1 MKVLFACG
9 GTAGHINPGLSIA
22 AALGSRCPDIQIRFA
37 GNPDGMEARLVP
49 GAGFEFVPFRAMGI
63 QRRLTPYNIYRNA
76 KSVCLLLTAQARA
89 KKVIRAFGP
98 DLVVGTGGYVSGP
111 ILLTAAKM
119 GIPTATHEQNAF
131 PGVTTKLLAKQVD
144 KVLLAVEKAKEY
156 LPKEAAGK
164 CIVTGN
170 PVRPEILTERREEAR
185 RKCGVPEGK
194 LCILSFGGSLG
205 AQRVNEAVADV
216 MAWHIKEG
224 KLHHIHAT
232 GQYGVE
238 LLPRL
243 LEERKAP
250 WKGSPA
256 LDIRDRK
263 VPYSDNPCLD
273 IREYIDDMP
282 ACLAA
287 ADLVICRAGASTL
300 SELAAAGRASILIP
314 SPNVAENH
322 QYHNAMVLQNAGA
335 AVVLQEKE
343 LTGEALVKLVKE
355 LTQDPARLRRLGE
368 NAKKIAAPRAVEEIA
383 DQLLALVQK

>member
-89 KKVIRAFGP
+89 KKVIRAFEP

-111 ILLTAAKM
+111 ILMTAAKM

-243 LEERKAP
+243 LQE
-250 WKGSPA
+250 
-256 LDIRDRK
+256 RK

>member
-22 AALGSRCPDIQIRFA
+22 AVLRERCPDAEIRFA

-49 GAGFEFVPFRAMGI
+49 KAGFDFVPFKAMGI
-63 QRRLTPYNIYRNA
+63 QRRLTPYNIYRNV
-76 KSVCLLLTAQARA
+76 KSVCLLMTAEPRA
-89 KKVIRAFGP
+89 KKVIRAFAP

-111 ILLTAAKM
+111 ILLMAARM

-131 PGVTTKLLAKQVD
+131 PGVTTKLLSKQVD
-144 KVLLAVEKAKEY
+144 KVLLAVEKAREY
-156 LPKEAAGK
+156 LPKEAAER
-164 CIVTGN
+164 CVVTGN
-170 PVRPEILTERREEAR
+170 PVRPEILLERREEAR

-216 MAWHIKEG
+216 MAWHLGRDRGPGIY
-224 KLHHIHAT
+224 HIHAT

-256 LDIRDRK
+256 LDIR
-263 VPYSDNPCLD
+263 
-273 IREYIDDMP
+273 EYIDDMP
-282 ACLAA
+282 TCLAA

-300 SELAAAGRASILIP
+300 SELTAAGRASILIP

-335 AVVLQEKE
+335 AVVVEEKD
-343 LTGEALVKLVKE
+343 LTGAGLVKLVRE
-355 LTQDPARLRRLGE
+355 LTGDPARLGQLGE
-368 NAKKIAAPRAVEEIA
+368 NARKIAAPRAVEQIA
-383 DQLLALVQK
+383 DELLALLK

>member
-89 KKVIRAFGP
+89 KKVIRAFEP

-111 ILLTAAKM
+111 ILLTAAKI

-243 LEERKAP
+243 LQE
-250 WKGSPA
+250 
-256 LDIRDRK
+256 RK

-355 LTQDPARLRRLGE
+355 LTQDPARLRRMGG
-368 NAKKIAAPRAVEEIA
+368 KRPKRSGPRAGGGG
-383 DQLLALVQK
+383 

>member
-22 AALGSRCPDIQIRFA
+22 AAIRRRCPDAVIRFA

-49 GAGFEFVPFRAMGI
+49 KAGFDFVPFKAMGI
-63 QRRLTPYNIYRNA
+63 QRRLTPYNIYRNI
-76 KSVCLLLTAQARA
+76 KSAFLLLTAESRA
-89 KKVIRAFGP
+89 KKVIRAFSP

-111 ILLTAAKM
+111 ILLVAAKM

-144 KVLLAVEKAKEY
+144 KILLAVAKAEEY
-156 LPKEAAGK
+156 LPGEAAGK
-164 CIVTGN
+164 CVVTGN
-170 PVRPEILTERREEAR
+170 PVRPEILTARREEAR
-185 RKCGVPEGK
+185 RRCGVPEGK
-194 LCILSFGGSLG
+194 ICLLSFGGSLG
-205 AQRVNEAVADV
+205 AQRVNEAIADV
-216 MAWHIKEG
+216 MAWHAGEG

-232 GQYGVE
+232 GQYGTE

-243 LEERKAP
+243 LRE
-250 WKGSPA
+250 KGVA
-256 LDIRDRK
+256 WEG
-263 VPYSDNPCLD
+263 NPNLD

-300 SELAAAGRASILIP
+300 SELTAAGRASVLIP

-335 AVVLQEKE
+335 AVVLEEKD
-343 LTGEALVKLVKE
+343 LTGEALVKLVKD
-355 LTQDPARLRRLGE
+355 LTADPARLAELGE
-368 NAKKIAAPRAVEEIA
+368 NARRIAAPQAVEVIA
-383 DQLLALVQK
+383 DEVLSLVKK

>member
-22 AALGSRCPDIQIRFA
+22 AVLRERCPDAEIRFA

-49 GAGFEFVPFRAMGI
+49 KAGFDFVPFKAMGI
-63 QRRLTPYNIYRNA
+63 QRRLTPYNIYRNV
-76 KSVCLLLTAQARA
+76 KSVCLLMTAEPRA
-89 KKVIRAFGP
+89 KKVIRAFAP

-111 ILLTAAKM
+111 ILLMAARM

-131 PGVTTKLLAKQVD
+131 PGVTTKLLSKQVD
-144 KVLLAVEKAKEY
+144 KVLLAVEKAREY
-156 LPKEAAGK
+156 LPKEAAER
-164 CIVTGN
+164 CVVTGN
-170 PVRPEILTERREEAR
+170 PVRPEILLERRAEAR

-216 MAWHIKEG
+216 MAWHTKEG
-224 KLHHIHAT
+224 KIHHIHAT
-232 GQYGVE
+232 GQYGTQ

-243 LEERKAP
+243 LTQRGVAWE
-250 WKGSPA
+250 G
-256 LDIRDRK
+256 
-263 VPYSDNPCLD
+263 NPNLD

-300 SELAAAGRASILIP
+300 SELTAAGRASVLIP

-335 AVVLQEKE
+335 AVVVEEKD
-343 LTGEALVKLVKE
+343 LTGAGLVKLVRE
-355 LTQDPARLRRLGE
+355 LTGDPARLGQLGE
-368 NAKKIAAPRAVEEIA
+368 NARKIAAPRAVEQIA
-383 DQLLALVQK
+383 DELLALLK

>member
-89 KKVIRAFGP
+89 KKVIRAFEP

-111 ILLTAAKM
+111 ILMTAAKM

-170 PVRPEILTERREEAR
+170 PVCPEILTERREEAR

-243 LEERKAP
+243 LQ
-250 WKGSPA
+250 
-256 LDIRDRK
+256 DRK

>member
-144 KVLLAVEKAKEY
+144 KVLLAVETAKEY

-194 LCILSFGGSLG
+194 LCIPSFGGSLG

-243 LEERKAP
+243 LQE
-250 WKGSPA
+250 
-256 LDIRDRK
+256 RK

>member
-89 KKVIRAFGP
+89 KKVIRAFEP

-111 ILLTAAKM
+111 ILMTAAKM

-243 LEERKAP
+243 LQ
-250 WKGSPA
+250 
-256 LDIRDRK
+256 DRK

-282 ACLAA
+282 TCLAA

>member
-243 LEERKAP
+243 LQ
-250 WKGSPA
+250 
-256 LDIRDRK
+256 DRK

-287 ADLVICRAGASTL
+287 ADLVICRAGGSTL

>member
-1 MKVLFACG
+1 MV
-9 GTAGHINPGLSIA
+9 GL
-22 AALGSRCPDIQIRFA
+22 
-37 GNPDGMEARLVP
+37 
-49 GAGFEFVPFRAMGI
+49 
-63 QRRLTPYNIYRNA
+63 
-76 KSVCLLLTAQARA
+76 
-89 KKVIRAFGP
+89 
-98 DLVVGTGGYVSGP
+98 GYVGLP
-111 ILLTAAKM
+111 
-119 GIPTATHEQNAF
+119 
-131 PGVTTKLLAKQVD
+131 
-144 KVLLAVEKAKEY
+144 LAVEKAKEY

-243 LEERKAP
+243 LQ
-250 WKGSPA
+250 
-256 LDIRDRK
+256 DRK

>member
-1 MKVLFACG
+1 MKILFACG

-22 AALGSRCPDIQIRFA
+22 AELRRRCPDAVIRFA

-49 GAGFEFVPFRAMGI
+49 GAGFDFVPFKAMGI
-63 QRRLTPYNIYRNA
+63 QRRLTPYNIYRNI
-76 KSVCLLLTAQARA
+76 KSVCLLVTAEPRA

-144 KVLLAVEKAKEY
+144 KILLAVEKARDH
-156 LPKEAAGK
+156 LPQGTAEK
-164 CIVTGN
+164 CVVTGN
-170 PVRPEILTERREEAR
+170 PVRPEVLTQQREAAR
-185 RKCGVPEGK
+185 KKCGVPEGAV
-194 LCILSFGGSLG
+194 CILSFGGSLG

-216 MAWHIKEG
+216 MAWHLTKGEG
-224 KLHHIHAT
+224 RGPGIHHIHAT
-232 GQYGVE
+232 GRYGVE

-243 LEERKAP
+243 LDQRNAP
-250 WKGSPA
+250 WKENPA
-256 LDIRDRK
+256 
-263 VPYSDNPCLD
+263 LD

-282 ACLAA
+282 TCLGA

-300 SELAAAGRASILIP
+300 SELTAAGRASILIP

-335 AVVLQEKE
+335 ALVVEEKD
-343 LTGEALVKLVKE
+343 LTGPGLVKLVEE
-355 LTQDPARLRRLGE
+355 LIGDPARLKQLGE
-368 NAKKIAAPRAVEEIA
+368 NAKKLATPRAVEEIA
-383 DQLLALVQK
+383 DQLLLLVK

>member
-1 MKVLFACG
+1 M
-9 GTAGHINPGLSIA
+9 
-22 AALGSRCPDIQIRFA
+22 SRMRFPASPPSSWQNRWIRCCW
-37 GNPDGMEARLVP
+37 RW
-49 GAGFEFVPFRAMGI
+49 
-63 QRRLTPYNIYRNA
+63 RR
-76 KSVCLLLTAQARA
+76 
-89 KKVIRAFGP
+89 
-98 DLVVGTGGYVSGP
+98 
-111 ILLTAAKM
+111 
-119 GIPTATHEQNAF
+119 
-131 PGVTTKLLAKQVD
+131 
-144 KVLLAVEKAKEY
+144 
-156 LPKEAAGK
+156 PKEAAGK

-243 LEERKAP
+243 LQ
-250 WKGSPA
+250 
-256 LDIRDRK
+256 DRK

-287 ADLVICRAGASTL
+287 ASTI

-355 LTQDPARLRRLGE
+355 LTQDPARLRRELRELG
-368 NAKKIAAPRAVEEIA
+368 VDA
-383 DQLLALVQK
+383 DNL